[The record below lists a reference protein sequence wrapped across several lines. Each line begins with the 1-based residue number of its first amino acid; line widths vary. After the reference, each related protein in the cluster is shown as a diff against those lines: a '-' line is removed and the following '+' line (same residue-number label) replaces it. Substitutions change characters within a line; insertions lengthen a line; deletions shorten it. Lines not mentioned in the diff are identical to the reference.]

1 MNVYDEA
8 HSLAKAIKESNEFR
22 EFDRMRK
29 AVDED
34 KESTEMLKEMQEL
47 QMQLQAAQ
55 LAGQEPDKDLFS
67 RFQSLSTMVA
77 TKPLAAQYLQAQGAF
92 MVTICASGSNAAR
105 ARPVA
110 TQKRP
115 PLAIKY
121 SSALR
126 FSSAKG
132 GMGFPLCS
140 APLV

>member
-8 HSLAKAIKESNEFR
+8 HSLAKAIKESTEFR

-34 KESTEMLKEMQEL
+34 KDSTGMLKELQDL

-55 LAGQEPDKDLFS
+55 LAGQEPDKDLFA

-92 MVTICASGSNAAR
+92 MVMMND
-105 ARPVA
+105 VF
-110 TQKRP
+110 
-115 PLAIKY
+115 AIIGE
-121 SSALR
+121 A
-126 FSSAKG
+126 
-132 GMGFPLCS
+132 MG
-140 APLV
+140 V